1 MPSMFDYI
9 NQAWTEDGIYVDCN
23 HPPVGSVMGDD
34 GPAPGEEFGGCN
46 CYGRAHEGER
56 VSAKVIADWVRS
68 GQLQPPKTYGLTKED
83 VDWIVAAILYARGE
97 EE

>member
-1 MPSMFDYI
+1 MLSMFDYT

-34 GPAPGEEFGGCN
+34 GPVPGAEFVGCD

-68 GQLQPPKTYGLTKED
+68 GQLQPPKTYGLSKQF
-83 VDWIVAAILYARGE
+83 VDEIVESWGVE